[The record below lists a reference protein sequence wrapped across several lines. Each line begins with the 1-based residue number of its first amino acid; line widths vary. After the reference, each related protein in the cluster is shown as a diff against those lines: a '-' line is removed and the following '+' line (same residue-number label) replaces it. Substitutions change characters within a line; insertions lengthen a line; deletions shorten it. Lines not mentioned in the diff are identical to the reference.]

1 MVIAR
6 KKWSYMPG
14 DLDYG
19 NCREQLKEN
28 DNKIMINKPTENN
41 KKWSYRQ
48 NDGDSKTVARI
59 MDSSEEIIT

>member
-1 MVIAR
+1 MGTA
-6 KKWSYMPG
+6 G
-14 DLDYG
+14 
-19 NCREQLKEN
+19 EQLKEN